1 MPQKEITVNT
11 SAVGSVMGSN
21 ISKPTTPKLT
31 ETEDKPRKKIETE
44 KKLTILE
51 PVIGKPDEKPSQ
63 IVDPKRPLTSKQ
75 DIPYYFLNYLLQPK
89 NYMNIEG
96 LKFIFKPYHILT
108 LCDTV

>member
-1 MPQKEITVNT
+1 M
-11 SAVGSVMGSN
+11 
-21 ISKPTTPKLT
+21 
-31 ETEDKPRKKIETE
+31 
-44 KKLTILE
+44 E
-51 PVIGKPDEKPSQ
+51 PVIGKPDDKPSQ

-108 LCDTV
+108 LCDTVEEILMEQPNVLQGITLFLI